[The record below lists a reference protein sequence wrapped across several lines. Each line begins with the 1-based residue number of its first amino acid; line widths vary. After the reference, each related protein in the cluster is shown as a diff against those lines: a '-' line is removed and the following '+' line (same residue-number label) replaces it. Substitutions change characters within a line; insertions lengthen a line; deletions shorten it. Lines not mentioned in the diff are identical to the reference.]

1 MLGLLMVI
9 ALFALA
15 FVALFFLFG
24 GYSLTGAGITA
35 AGGSLLAVFV
45 DGFSRLSAIIDHVMT
60 GNGGTGEMIFVFGLG
75 LLIVVFVVNAVSTR
89 GRTIVR

>member
-1 MLGLLMVI
+1 MIV
-9 ALFALA
+9 ALFGLA

-24 GYSLTGAGITA
+24 GYSLTGAGVSA
-35 AGGSLLAVFV
+35 VGGGILGMFA
-45 DGFSRLSAIIDHVMT
+45 DGFSRMSVIIDHVMS
-60 GNGGTGEMIFVFGLG
+60 GGGSTGEMIFVFGLG